1 MTTKQ
6 PQNRRPP
13 SFARPFNKAAAKI
26 AGRRL
31 LPLWA
36 LVQHRGR
43 KSGKPYETPIAIL
56 GSTPQNV
63 YIALPWGDRTD
74 WVRNLQAADG
84 GKLMWK
90 GQVFAVTEPELVD
103 KTEALSAAP
112 GIRRRLSERWMPA
125 DCLRLRL
132 EPTR

>member
-6 PQNRRPP
+6 RRPP
-13 SFARPFNKAAAKI
+13 RFARGFNKAAAKM
-26 AGRRL
+26 AGRRF

-43 KSGKPYETPIAIL
+43 KSGKSYETPIAIL

-90 GQVFAVTEPELVD
+90 GQAFSVAEPEVVD
-103 KTEALSAAP
+103 KSEALAAAP
-112 GIRRRLSERWMPA
+112 GIRRRLSERWMPES
-125 DCLRLRL
+125 CLRLRL
-132 EPTR
+132 EAST